1 MGPNTKLHDGIIGI
15 LLVAASLLSYYVHID
30 FLWLLGAIGVVMLQS
45 SITGF
50 CPIYYTLG
58 KVRKNKIF

>member
-15 LLVAASLLSYYVHID
+15 ALVAGALLAYYSSVY
-30 FLWLLGAIGVVMLQS
+30 FLVLLGVIGVVMVQS
-45 SITGF
+45 SFTGF

-58 KVRKNKIF
+58 KISKK